1 MPELVDLFK
10 PFAALSLFILRS
22 SGGGSGSDGSAHP
35 IAFAA
40 ISDAMRSSL
49 GLALAR
55 EDLEAF
61 VDVLDDSSM
70 LSLSWG
76 YDGGL
81 CYTVGPAFTKM
92 DLGQLVASFA
102 KRQAARRSK
111 EMALP
116 LGDLVPRILDT
127 LQMTS
132 TYETTVPSAP
142 AVYADPTSTI
152 DGRLWTALRQA
163 CGIEHLYSHQAQA
176 IDCVLS
182 SRRNVVVSTATASGK
197 SVIYQVPVL
206 QSLLDD
212 PQATALLVFPTK
224 ALAQDQL
231 SALRNLAEHIPGLHN
246 VVIDTL
252 DGDQDNSDRRRAIRD
267 TASVILTNPDTLHA
281 AMLPNTSGWR
291 WFWLRLR
298 LVVIDEMHVYQ
309 AQFGQH
315 VSHILRRLQRQLGW
329 IQGTRDN
336 ARFIACSATT
346 SNPAEHMQALTGLTD
361 IDVVDSDGSPRG
373 TKHMALWDNHSKC
386 RSAILSSCS
395 IAVQLLSYGLRTI
408 VFCKYR
414 QTCELVFR
422 EISDVLDQSPR
433 LRMLQSQIMSY
444 RAGYTAGERRAIER
458 SIFSGDTRLVVA
470 TSALE
475 LGIDIGS
482 LDAVVMVGVPLSAAS
497 LWQQAGRAGRRTN
510 DSLAIVVATS
520 TAIDR
525 RTVDTP
531 EGLFDRNFAPASIST
546 EPSINAAHLQC
557 AAFEIPFSLDE
568 LCDTDGLCWDSVT
581 QKWICALSYKP
592 WPPEK
597 VPIRSIQQTDWE
609 VVETRNSK
617 APVLLEELD
626 GYHALFALYEGGILL
641 HRGHSFSIDKV
652 DAELHMA
659 LVSKVDVSWYTEQR
673 DYIDVVPLMAMKS
686 RPLSNDPLFK
696 LDYLYGELNVTATV
710 FGYKRIDTKSRKVL
724 EYVKHISPPLTIKT
738 RGVWVDIPLAI
749 AHTLASRN
757 HNVEASIHAAQHA
770 LIAEMSSLVDG
781 CMSQA
786 LCTECKSPLAKRSKI
801 PRLII
806 YEKNPVANGPT
817 ASTRISMCCLL
828 ASVAMFSVCSGLYT
842 PGRQTLG
849 DYVRSLSKREDN
861 PDGFV
866 TAYLDTLHDGL
877 LIKENEQTFCGV
889 IPITEKYAFAAA
901 SCFEFVDGKLND
913 NMDYK
918 VYLSGTGYEKPT
930 LLEVTS
936 IQARDDYNP
945 NSFANNLA
953 VVTIDNS
960 KGTGF
965 TTNIGGP
972 ASEWATVNYIQHS
985 MLEDLSGW
993 NKPDIYSGK
1002 SIDND
1007 ACKSASSLFKANTD
1021 TLSCNSQ
1028 TRNSFINE
1036 GCKTPLKFAV
1046 GSSGGKVAVVGLYSY
1061 SAISGT
1067 PGDGFCGSD
1076 NTIVSYYT
1084 NLYDYIPWAT
1094 EITDKEILGSDNGK
1108 EVSDPES
1115 SSSRKHKSSANQ
1127 CNGGDGD
1134 ILTNEDGSVISYL
1147 NGLRPGILANKD
1159 GQTACGV
1166 IPINKNYAFV
1176 AASCFQYSDDGKPDE
1191 SLTYQ
1196 VYLSAIDQS
1205 PPKPFDV
1212 ADITVRTDYDPN
1224 TFANNLAIIS
1234 FDYSNDGE
1242 LMNDI
1247 GSLASEWDQLT
1258 YIQQNMTSDLGY
1270 WNAPFIYP
1278 ASAAKDSACSKA
1290 SSLYKANPNSL
1301 VCDEQTRTSVSGGNC
1316 QLPLQFV
1323 VGTSANILAV
1333 VGLYSYSAI
1342 SGSSEDG
1349 FCDSGSTIINYYTNL
1364 FNYIPWAAEVTSGNV
1379 DVRHPNIENR
1389 TGPTEVLA
1397 MQTPPDDAEND
1408 GSLIF
1413 SLFGKDKPIPGK
1425 DGSKAVKG
1433 TPPKGTPP
1441 KGPTKCTG
1449 DQATLTIDVPS
1460 HPTNCKVQQI
1470 VLNF

>member
-361 IDVVDSDGSPRG
+361 IDMVDSDGSPRG

-781 CMSQA
+781 S
-786 LCTECKSPLAKRSKI
+786 
-801 PRLII
+801 
-806 YEKNPVANGPT
+806 
-817 ASTRISMCCLL
+817 
-828 ASVAMFSVCSGLYT
+828 
-842 PGRQTLG
+842 
-849 DYVRSLSKREDN
+849 
-861 PDGFV
+861 
-866 TAYLDTLHDGL
+866 YLDTLHDGL

-1094 EITDKEILGSDNGK
+1094 EITGAQFSVIHANTGDNSTPSKDISMKEPSSSAKNDGSYIYSIFEQDKEILGSDNGK

-1134 ILTNEDGSVISYL
+1134 ILTVT
-1147 NGLRPGILANKD
+1147 K
-1159 GQTACGV
+1159 
-1166 IPINKNYAFV
+1166 
-1176 AASCFQYSDDGKPDE
+1176 
-1191 SLTYQ
+1191 
-1196 VYLSAIDQS
+1196 
-1205 PPKPFDV
+1205 
-1212 ADITVRTDYDPN
+1212 TVTDCN
-1224 TFANNLAIIS
+1224 
-1234 FDYSNDGE
+1234 
-1242 LMNDI
+1242 
-1247 GSLASEWDQLT
+1247 
-1258 YIQQNMTSDLGY
+1258 
-1270 WNAPFIYP
+1270 
-1278 ASAAKDSACSKA
+1278 
-1290 SSLYKANPNSL
+1290 
-1301 VCDEQTRTSVSGGNC
+1301 CDN
-1316 QLPLQFV
+1316 
-1323 VGTSANILAV
+1323 
-1333 VGLYSYSAI
+1333 
-1342 SGSSEDG
+1342 
-1349 FCDSGSTIINYYTNL
+1349 
-1364 FNYIPWAAEVTSGNV
+1364 
-1379 DVRHPNIENR
+1379 
-1389 TGPTEVLA
+1389 
-1397 MQTPPDDAEND
+1397 
-1408 GSLIF
+1408 
-1413 SLFGKDKPIPGK
+1413 
-1425 DGSKAVKG
+1425 
-1433 TPPKGTPP
+1433 
-1441 KGPTKCTG
+1441 
-1449 DQATLTIDVPS
+1449 
-1460 HPTNCKVQQI
+1460 
-1470 VLNF
+1470 